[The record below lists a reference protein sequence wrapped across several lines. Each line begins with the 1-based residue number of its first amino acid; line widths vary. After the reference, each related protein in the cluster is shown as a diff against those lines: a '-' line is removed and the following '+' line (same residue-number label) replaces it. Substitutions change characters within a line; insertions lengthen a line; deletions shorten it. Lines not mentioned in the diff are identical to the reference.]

1 LRGEHR
7 DPEASGGAPQVST
20 AALPF
25 LVLGL
30 GNPGPEYAWT
40 RHNLGFMVL
49 DELSSRH
56 KIPVQ
61 ERTRLALTGTG
72 TLRGLPVVLAKPRTY
87 MNLSGQAAQS
97 LAARLQIPPSR
108 ILALVD
114 DFTIPLGRVRV
125 RREGGTGGH
134 NGLASLMECLGTRS
148 FPRIRLGIGP
158 LAPDRDP
165 ADFVLEE
172 FRADE
177 TEAVRDLVLRGADAV
192 ESWMEEGI
200 EAAMNRFNGCD

>member
-1 LRGEHR
+1 MRGEHR
-7 DPEASGGAPQVST
+7 EPEAGGGAPQVPT
-20 AALPF
+20 AASPF

-40 RHNLGFMVL
+40 RHNLGFMVV
-49 DELSSRH
+49 DELSRRH
-56 KIPVQ
+56 GIPVQ
-61 ERTRLALTGTG
+61 ERSRLALTGAG
-72 TLRGLPVVLAKPRTY
+72 TLLGHPVVLAKPRTY

-97 LAARLQIPPSR
+97 LAARFLIPPSR

-134 NGLASLMECLGTRS
+134 NGLASLLECLGTRA
-148 FPRIRLGIGP
+148 FPRLRLGIGP
-158 LAPDRDP
+158 LTPGRDP

-172 FRADE
+172 FLPE
-177 TEAVRDLVLRGADAV
+177 EEEARQALVLRGADAV
-192 ESWMEEGI
+192 ECWAEEGV
-200 EAAMNRFNGCD
+200 EAAMNRFNASD

>member
-1 LRGEHR
+1 MRGEHR
-7 DPEASGGAPQVST
+7 DPETSGGAPQVPT
-20 AALPF
+20 AALPS

-56 KIPVQ
+56 RIPVR

-72 TLRGLPVVLAKPRTY
+72 PLLGHPAVLAKPRTY

-97 LAARLQIPPSR
+97 LASRFQIQPSR
-108 ILALVD
+108 LLVLVD

-134 NGLASLMECLGTRS
+134 NGLASLLECLGTRS

-158 LAPDRDP
+158 RPPDRDP

-172 FRADE
+172 FHEDE

-192 ESWMEEGI
+192 ESWFEEGI
-200 EAAMNRFNGCD
+200 EATMNRFNGRD

>member
-7 DPEASGGAPQVST
+7 DPEASGGAPQVPT
-20 AALPF
+20 AASPF

-61 ERTRLALTGTG
+61 DRGRLALTGTG
-72 TLRGLPVVLAKPRTY
+72 TLLAHPVVLAKPRTY

-97 LAARLQIPPSR
+97 LAARFQVAPSR

-134 NGLASLMECLGTRS
+134 NGLASLLEFLGTRA

-158 LAPDRDP
+158 LPPGRDP
-165 ADFVLEE
+165 ADFVLDE
-172 FRADE
+172 FRAE
-177 TEAVRDLVLRGADAV
+177 EEEALRGLVLRGADAV
-192 ESWMEEGI
+192 ECWMEEGI
-200 EAAMNRFNGCD
+200 EAAMNRFNGSD